1 VVKGDGRCW
10 SSSARAAVRSFP
22 RVAAHRGP
30 SGCFDFSCESIHIHV
45 AFRQYVAERQMALAN
60 GNWSLILI
68 NMANDNW
75 SYYAVA
81 LREAAS
87 SVNKLNKIV
96 AS

>member
-10 SSSARAAVRSFP
+10 SSSARAAVRPFP

-30 SGCFDFSCESIHIHV
+30 SGCFDFSCESIHIHGTY
-45 AFRQYVAERQMALAN
+45 RQYIAERTN
-60 GNWSLILI
+60 GSSKWQLVI

-75 SYYAVA
+75 SYAVA

-87 SVNKLNKIV
+87 IN
-96 AS
+96 